1 MISFIETNRKESIRK
16 DEFHIIVPSV
26 GSKQELF
33 SKLAEMLHFPY
44 FGYNWDALIELLRDF
59 YWIDTKKIIIE
70 HTDIS
75 RLPISDLKT
84 YIEITIIVCKF
95 WEEYE
100 NHDVYFLFSSS
111 VYEIFKNFFFLVIFF
126 MDCSSLICPESSL
139 YKD

>member
-1 MISFIETNRKESIRK
+1 MLSFIETNRKESIRK
-16 DEFHIIVPSV
+16 DEFHILVPSV
-26 GSKQELF
+26 VSKEDLL

-44 FGYNWDALIELLRDF
+44 FGYNWDALIDLLCDF

-95 WEEYE
+95 WEKYEDHDVHFLFPINEYE
-100 NHDVYFLFSSS
+100 
-111 VYEIFKNFFFLVIFF
+111 IIRNFVSRDISFG
-126 MDCSSLICPESSL
+126 DCSSLICPESSL